1 MLVTSLESCNQGAFL
16 IGFPEAL
23 QNRVKSCDSDD
34 DTPMSIAALGDEK
47 RKLLYFCS
55 YSFLFGI
62 PREHRD
68 VLYIVGKVFLKGIQ
82 RRRDRGKQFSSCGE
96 NPRTRFTDLDLEG
109 D

>member
-62 PREHRD
+62 PQEHRA
-68 VLYIVGKVFLKGIQ
+68 VLCIVGKEFLTDIQ
-82 RRRDRGKQFSSCGE
+82 SVSARGKKCRSCDATPE
-96 NPRTRFTDLDLEG
+96 TRFRD
-109 D
+109 

>member
-68 VLYIVGKVFLKGIQ
+68 VLYIVGKIFLKELQ
-82 RRRDRGKQFSSCGE
+82 RRQDRAKH
-96 NPRTRFTDLDLEG
+96 FTTSEQIQQTSFIYLVLKKF
-109 D
+109 

>member
-34 DTPMSIAALGDEK
+34 DTPMSVAALGDEK

-55 YSFLFGI
+55 ELLLFGI
-62 PREHRD
+62 HREHRD
-68 VLYIVGKVFLKGIQ
+68 VLYMLGKVFLMGIQ
-82 RRRDRGKQFSSCGE
+82 RRRDHSKRFSSCADTDE
-96 NPRTRFTDLDLEG
+96 ARFMSLDTG
-109 D
+109 